1 MGRAPI
7 IKNGI
12 RIFIMINAKG
22 VAPIAKNVIVVD
34 ENGNQYE
41 ATYPKRARNLVKNGR
56 ARYIDD
62 NKICLACPPSIELE
76 EDEMSET
83 GYTKKQVIEMI
94 NSLKETLANY
104 NTAHALQVI
113 NYVEESQQCMED
125 GTTLEYNAEVALE
138 KVKAIKEIQ
147 ATRENTY
154 NKLLDFYVRLYDE
167 LDKEETDA

>member
-22 VAPIAKNVIVVD
+22 ASPIAKNVIVVD

-76 EDEMSET
+76 EDEMSKKKKK
-83 GYTKKQVIEMI
+83 KKQVIEMI
-94 NSLKETLANY
+94 TSLKDILNSYSANVIS
-104 NTAHALQVI
+104 AI
-113 NYVEESQQCMED
+113 NYVDESQQCMED

-154 NKLLDFYVRLYDE
+154 NKLLDFYLRLYDE

>member
-1 MGRAPI
+1 
-7 IKNGI
+7 
-12 RIFIMINAKG
+12 MINAKG

-76 EDEMSET
+76 EDEMSKT

-94 NSLKETLANY
+94 TSLKDILN
-104 NTAHALQVI
+104 
-113 NYVEESQQCMED
+113 
-125 GTTLEYNAEVALE
+125 
-138 KVKAIKEIQ
+138 
-147 ATRENTY
+147 
-154 NKLLDFYVRLYDE
+154 
-167 LDKEETDA
+167 

>member
-1 MGRAPI
+1 
-7 IKNGI
+7 
-12 RIFIMINAKG
+12 MINAKG
-22 VAPIAKNVIVVD
+22 AAPIAKNVIVVD

-94 NSLKETLANY
+94 NSLKETLNNY
-104 NTAHALQVI
+104 STNNAMYTI
-113 NYVEESQQCMED
+113 NGVKEFQQYDED
-125 GTTLEYNAEVALE
+125 DGIPLEYCSDVALE
-138 KVKAIKEIQ
+138 KIKAIKEIQ

-154 NKLLDFYVRLYDE
+154 NKLLDFYLRLYDE